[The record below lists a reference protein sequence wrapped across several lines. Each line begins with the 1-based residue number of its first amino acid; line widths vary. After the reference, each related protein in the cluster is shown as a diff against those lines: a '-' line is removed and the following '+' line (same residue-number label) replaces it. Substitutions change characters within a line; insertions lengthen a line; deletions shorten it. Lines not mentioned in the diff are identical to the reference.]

1 MKTNTSNLSKINS
14 DGNYSITKNQ
24 SIELKSINLKKEEK
38 ILNSIGSKISNKSEC
53 LDKNEKSCQTSKD
66 LMLPIFDQE
75 LRRRK
80 AYGITESDQM
90 FDILNDINDSFDI
103 KPDKVNRQINRT
115 TSLFDKQLKSPNHKI
130 EQDGEKY
137 SQFGDNNEKSKTSPR
152 NQSMKMNTPSRITK
166 SFKEF
171 MVQKKLIKELRK
183 SSDTS
188 SNGSYSLFEHVENIS
203 DELKADDIINQKS
216 VNTNICKDN
225 TNISPENF
233 NTIQSQLSKINESI
247 EDKISNQSSSAN
259 DENEKLINKGKNQ
272 NLQNDSSVS
281 SSLSNLNI
289 NDFYNLDKLDSN
301 CNLIIEENSYNL
313 SDIEN
318 EFMFTLDEEDENLEK
333 FKKIFTRDKNL
344 ILNWDYVQSS
354 DYL

>member
-1 MKTNTSNLSKINS
+1 VKTNTSNLSKINS
-14 DGNYSITKNQ
+14 EGNYSITKHQ

-38 ILNSIGSKISNKSEC
+38 TLNPKGSKISNKSEC
-53 LDKNEKSCQTSKD
+53 RDKNEKSCQTSKD
-66 LMLPIFDQE
+66 LMLPMFDQE

-90 FDILNDINDSFDI
+90 FDILNNINDSFDI

-115 TSLFDKQLKSPNHKI
+115 TSLFDKQLKSPNHII
-130 EQDGEKY
+130 EHDGEKY
-137 SQFGDNNEKSKTSPR
+137 SQFCNNNENSKTSPR

-183 SSDTS
+183 SSDIS
-188 SNGSYSLFEHVENIS
+188 SNGSYSLFEPIENIS
-203 DELKADDIINQKS
+203 DELKAEDIINQKS
-216 VNTNICKDN
+216 TNTNICKDN
-225 TNISPENF
+225 TNTSPENF
-233 NTIQSQLSKINESI
+233 NTIQRSLSKINESF
-247 EDKISNQSSSAN
+247 EDKISNQNSSAN
-259 DENEKLINKGKNQ
+259 DENEKLIYKEKNQ
-272 NLQNDSSVS
+272 NPLIENDSSVS

-289 NDFYNLDKLDSN
+289 N
-301 CNLIIEENSYNL
+301 LIIEENSYNL
-313 SDIEN
+313 TDIEN